1 MQLPMFFSCDSQ
13 LKTPLIWKMTSTVQ
27 TVSLVGKTF
36 CISFNNFF
44 VFY

>member
-1 MQLPMFFSCDSQ
+1 MQLSMLFSCDSQ

-27 TVSLVGKTF
+27 TVSLVGKALH
-36 CISFNNFF
+36 ISFNNYF